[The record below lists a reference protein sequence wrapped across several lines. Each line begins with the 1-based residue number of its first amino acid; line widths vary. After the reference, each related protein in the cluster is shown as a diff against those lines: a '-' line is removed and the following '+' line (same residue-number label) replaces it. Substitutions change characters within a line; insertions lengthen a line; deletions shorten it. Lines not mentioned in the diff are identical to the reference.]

1 MTSEYPREPVPDHA
15 ATRPARTI
23 AMIVSNAVM
32 GVPVIMLG
40 ASIGGDY
47 GLYGAWLV
55 ILLGCAITAS
65 FAALAAHAGVRSRR
79 SAALLAQQAFG
90 VSGALLLNLAIAV
103 ALLGWLAVELGFI
116 GALTA
121 DGARVVFGVDIGR
134 GPGIVMA
141 SLLICAVSVSGIAWI
156 GRAPILFLPLLA
168 LLLLAVIILTIDIP
182 ADYATLPAPEKS
194 IGAKSIGTGISAI
207 VGGYIVGC
215 LIMPD
220 YSRFVRTSRA
230 AVGATFLA
238 LGLVYGL
245 VLGAYAAAALA
256 TRHGEVSAILLAL
269 GLPAFVGLILPVGL
283 LQNGIMCLYS
293 SALAVSTVVRSAPF
307 GIIAAAIILAGA
319 AMALAGADGFFVRFL
334 VILGL
339 VFPPALVLLIN
350 AGLARPAPVGGA
362 PASWNIPNLTIW
374 CFGIACGAGSEWLD
388 LGLTGFSAFD
398 GFLGAAAGV
407 VALHFAR
414 KTHVTNPAA

>member
-40 ASIGGDY
+40 ASIGSDY
-47 GLYGAWLV
+47 GFSGALLV
-55 ILLGCAITAS
+55 ILVGCAITAC

-90 VSGALLLNLAIAV
+90 ASGALLLNLAIAI

-116 GALTA
+116 GALMA
-121 DGARVVFGVDIGR
+121 DGAQSVFGLDIGR
-134 GPGIVMA
+134 VPGIVLA

-168 LLLLAVIILTIDIP
+168 LLLLAVIGLTFPIP
-182 ADYATLPAPEKS
+182 AGHAVLPGP
-194 IGAKSIGTGISAI
+194 AKSIGTGISAI
-207 VGGYIVGC
+207 VGGYIVGY

-238 LGLVYGL
+238 LGLVYSL

-256 TRHGEVSAILLAL
+256 TRHDEVNAILLAL

-293 SALAVSTVVRSAPF
+293 SALAVSTLVRSASF
-307 GIIAAAIILAGA
+307 GMIAAAIMLAA
-319 AMALAGADGFFVRFL
+319 MAMALAGADSFFVGFL

-339 VFPPALVLLIN
+339 VFPPALALLID
-350 AGLARPAPVGGA
+350 AGLARPALAEGA
-362 PASWNIPNLTIW
+362 SASWNIPNLAIW
-374 CFGIACGAGSEWLD
+374 CFGIVCGAGSEWLD

-398 GFLGAAAGV
+398 GFIGAAAGV
-407 VALHFAR
+407 ATLHFVR
-414 KTHVTNPAA
+414 KAHVTNLAA